1 MSTQHARGPAAIVLA
16 ALVVLVGAA
25 LTWVTPATLGTPAAT
40 GTAADGYRNA
50 SASYESKILYWTNV
64 HRRAHGVRPL
74 RAGACVDGYAESW
87 GRHLAR
93 TNTFQHQGMAPIL
106 RGCSARTAG
115 ENIAWGNVSARR
127 TVARWMGSP
136 GHRRNLLSRSFTRL
150 GVGAAY
156 SGSGRLYTV
165 QDFTG

>member
-1 MSTQHARGPAAIVLA
+1 MSTQHARGLA
-16 ALVVLVGAA
+16 ALA
-25 LTWVTPATLGTPAAT
+25 LSALALASLAWCAPATLGTSAAT
-40 GTAADGYRNA
+40 GTAAAAGYRNA

-64 HRRAHGVRPL
+64 HRRAHDVRPL
-74 RAGACVDGYAESW
+74 RAGTCVDRYAESW
-87 GRHLAR
+87 GRHLAS
-93 TNTFQHQGMAPIL
+93 TSSFQHQSLTPIL

-115 ENIAWGNVSARR
+115 ENIAWGNVSARG
-127 TVARWMGSP
+127 TVARWMRSP
-136 GHRRNLLSRSFTRL
+136 GHRRNLLSRSFARL